1 MEMKTK
7 NKWRQENILEYSK
20 AFEDGDALQS
30 KKWNTNTKMK
40 NIATKQIAKHEAQTP
55 KCEVIQKSEK
65 CFNKMKTLEQ
75 KILQQRKNTKAKNT
89 SIKQEH

>member
-1 MEMKTK
+1 
-7 NKWRQENILEYSK
+7 
-20 AFEDGDALQS
+20 
-30 KKWNTNTKMK
+30 MK